1 MMPTKRY
8 IPVVLCIA
16 VIPLFL
22 GSCSGVQ
29 VTSVTEVNPF
39 TDLPPIALDGQE
51 YVLRTDLAPLGELT
65 AGQVIR
71 LKVSGP
77 AVKAALILTSDAE
90 LEDAGRLVGGG
101 LPEQTFQ
108 YRVQVS
114 GPYYV
119 YIQFDP
125 QTEARELRA
134 TIMAE
139 PGDPAYQ
146 PPSRQVV
153 RVIFREGYLTEPGL
167 YDPDSMTDDEK
178 QLLVD
183 LSDQVAAGIVDRLRT
198 IFADTPIEI
207 VAQWDPLPDAPYS
220 TLYYDPQRVLAEEQD
235 IHDVAL
241 PPADPDRPECQVR
254 VIFGEVL
261 PRGLMQDPGNR
272 VLNDEAAVYVGSYQ
286 GRGETCRTR
295 VTDSVNNMVLALA
308 QTGAHEIGH
317 LVGLMHT
324 EQVTLMHRSATLAFM
339 RELAFDRGQVQ
350 IETGQNT
357 DVFTEVLTPIIQDP
371 AFYWQTNFS
380 RP

>member
-1 MMPTKRY
+1 MFIKRSIPT
-8 IPVVLCIA
+8 LLLMA
-16 VIPLFL
+16 VITLAL
-22 GSCSGVQ
+22 GSCAGIEI
-29 VTSVTEVNPF
+29 TTGAEVNPF
-39 TDLPPIALDGQE
+39 QELPPIALDGQE
-51 YVLRTDLAPLGELT
+51 QELRTDLAPLGELV
-65 AGQVIR
+65 AGQVLR

-77 AVKAALILTSDAE
+77 AVKAALILTADTE
-90 LEDAGRLVGGG
+90 LDDTGRLAGGG
-101 LPEQTFQ
+101 PPNQSFQ
-108 YRVQVS
+108 YRVQVP

-125 QTEARELRA
+125 QAGGRQLRA
-134 TIMAE
+134 TITAE
-139 PGDPAYQ
+139 PGDPDYR

-153 RVIFREGYLTEPGL
+153 RVVFLEGYLTEPGL

-183 LSDQVAAGIVDRLRT
+183 LSDLVAEGIVDRLRT

-207 VAQWDPLPDAPYS
+207 VAEDEPLPDEPYS
-220 TLYYDPQRVLAEEQD
+220 TLYYDPRRVLADEQD

-241 PPADPDRPECQVR
+241 PPADPTRPECQVR

-272 VLNDEAAVYVGSYQ
+272 VLDDEAAVYVGSYQ
-286 GRGETCRTR
+286 GRGATCRTR

-350 IETGQNT
+350 IETGQST

-371 AFYWQTNFS
+371 SFYWQTNFS

>member
-1 MMPTKRY
+1 MLMKRY
-8 IPVVLCIA
+8 ILALLLMA
-16 VIPLFL
+16 VIPLSL
-22 GSCSGVQ
+22 GSCSGIE
-29 VTSVTEVNPF
+29 VTTGTEANPF
-39 TDLPPIALDGQE
+39 TDLAPIALDGQE
-51 YVLRTDLAPLGELT
+51 YELRTDLAPLGELT

-77 AVKAALILTSDAE
+77 AVKAALILTTDTE

-101 LPEQTFQ
+101 LPDRTFQ

-125 QTEARELRA
+125 RAETRELRA
-134 TIMAE
+134 TITAE
-139 PGDPAYQ
+139 PGDPTYQ
-146 PPSRQVV
+146 PPNTQIV
-153 RVIFREGYLTEPGL
+153 RIVFKEGFLTEPGL

-183 LSDQVAAGIVDRLRT
+183 LSDQVATGIVDRLRT

-207 VAQWDPLPDAPYS
+207 VAEWDPLPDAPYS
-220 TLYYDPQRVLAEEQD
+220 TLYYDPQRVLADEQD

-241 PPADPDRPECQVR
+241 PPADPTRPECQVR

-272 VLNDEAAVYVGSYQ
+272 VLDDEAAVYVGSYQ
-286 GRGETCRTR
+286 GRGESCRTR

-350 IETGQNT
+350 IETGQST

-380 RP
+380 QP